1 MSWGKTLSKTPLVDG
16 YTCYHSNKS
25 PQGYQDHRQVTV
37 SHHSPE
43 LCPLFREGTLVC
55 LTRVLTMTATF
66 SSQHHKLKENVPN
79 SKNHVKPR
87 YGAEVIRQLG
97 KDCSNTCWNGENI
110 ICSVHGFYHKALI
123 AVFIDFCKLRK
134 FIFLNLFAVS
144 LSHNYIY
151 RSLLRHWKSYRTVV
165 QNEVFQK

>member
-1 MSWGKTLSKTPLVDG
+1 MTRKT
-16 YTCYHSNKS
+16 YTCCHSNRS
-25 PQGYQDHRQVTV
+25 IQGYQDHRQVTV

-43 LCPLFREGTLVC
+43 LCPLFREGTLAC
-55 LTRVLTMTATF
+55 LTRVLIVTATF

-79 SKNHVKPR
+79 SKNHIKPC

-97 KDCSNTCWNGENI
+97 KDCSNTCWDGENI

-134 FIFLNLFAVS
+134 FSFPQLVCSKLKPQ
-144 LSHNYIY
+144 LYIY

-165 QNEVFQK
+165 RNEVFQK